1 MWILD
6 PFLTV
11 HVILMLLFY
20 LSYLAFFLNFSSH
33 FALQHKE
40 EADILWLLS
49 IRKMV
54 KH

>member
-1 MWILD
+1 MLD

-11 HVILMLLFY
+11 HVTLMLRFC
-20 LSYLAFFLNFSSH
+20 LSYLALFLNFLSH

-54 KH
+54 K